1 MNSIL
6 SLPDAAAWALRTSL
20 EALPLV
26 LAVLLLAHTR
36 LCQPRWRMWIA
47 ALFFIR
53 LALPAVPEAAWNS
66 WSIRSTAIV
75 PASASASPSPSP
87 SAPIAAAH
95 TESEVAS
102 ELAPA
107 LASPPQPAAFNW
119 FALLPWIWL
128 AGVLVTLAWL
138 AASHLLTRR
147 WILRNQQP
155 SLRWFDSLAAWA
167 RDRQGVKQP
176 VPVVIVRG
184 LSTMAIFGWVRP
196 RLLIP
201 ADLSD
206 RYTPDQIRGMLLH
219 EFAHVRRGD
228 VLWTW
233 LALLACALHW
243 FNPLAWLAFRRFCAD
258 RELICDAAALANL
271 GDEGRFSYGD
281 ALLRSLHVTPL
292 TPAPSLAPFFRI
304 HPEIKHRI
312 LMITKPIAPNA
323 WSRLAALL
331 LLPALSLISFTTSRA
346 QSEGEKPAREGE
358 RSKSESRE
366 GERESA
372 AKKESAPRESE
383 LDKYKRENA
392 ERKATRDGEGKREGA
407 RDGEMKK
414 EGARDG
420 ERSREGTRDGDSK
433 REGARDGDSK
443 KEGARDGERS
453 REGTRDGDSK
463 REGARDGDGKREG
476 ARDGERSR
484 EGTRD
489 GEGKREGARDG
500 DSKKE
505 GARDGEKPR
514 REGDRDG
521 DSRRTGPRDG
531 ETKKEGPRDGEA
543 KREGARDGERS
554 REGARD
560 GDGDGK
566 RGSRED

>member
-6 SLPDAAAWALRTSL
+6 SLPDAPAWALRTSL

-66 WSIRSTAIV
+66 WSAPAITAV
-75 PASASASPSPSP
+75 SSSPSSSSSPRTVMAEAAAAEEEAAVVAVASPAPSFHWP
-87 SAPIAAAH
+87 R
-95 TESEVAS
+95 
-102 ELAPA
+102 A
-107 LASPPQPAAFNW
+107 LSWLW
-119 FALLPWIWL
+119 FA
-128 AGVLVTLAWL
+128 GVVVTLAWL
-138 AASHLLTRR
+138 TASHFLTRR

-155 SLRWFDSLAAWA
+155 SLRWFDSLANWA
-167 RDRQGVKQP
+167 QDRQGVKQH
-176 VPVVIVRG
+176 VPVVIVHG

-201 ADLSD
+201 ADLAD

-219 EFAHVRRGD
+219 EFAHVRRCD

-243 FNPLAWLAFRRFCAD
+243 FNPFAWLAFRRFCAD
-258 RELICDAAALANL
+258 RELICDASALESL

-281 ALLRSLHVTPL
+281 ALLRSLYVTPL

-323 WSRLAALL
+323 WSRLAAVL

-346 QSEGEKPAREGE
+346 QSEGEKPPREAE
-358 RSKSESRE
+358 RPRSESRE
-366 GERESA
+366 GEREGG

-392 ERKATRDGEGKREGA
+392 ERKTNRDGEGKRNGP

-420 ERSREGTRDGDSK
+420 EGKREGARDGDAK

-443 KEGARDGERS
+443 KD
-453 REGTRDGDSK
+453 
-463 REGARDGDGKREG
+463 G

-505 GARDGEKPR
+505 DARDGERPRREGDGEGKRGAAREGDGEVRKPSR
-514 REGDRDG
+514 EGEKPREGDRDG
-521 DSRRTGPRDG
+521 EGRKSGQRDG
-531 ETKKEGPRDGEA
+531 EKKKEGPRDGERA
-543 KREGARDGERS
+543 RDGEGKRGDGDGERS
-554 REGARD
+554 REGTRD
-560 GDGDGK
+560 GDGEGK